1 MPLTVLLADDHRI
14 VRQGLRAILQTEPD
28 IRLVDEAA
36 DGPETLRLVERRQP
50 DVLVLDLMLPGLNGL
65 EVARE
70 VRRRSA
76 RTAVVVLS
84 MHDDT
89 AYVAEAVRAGVAA
102 YVLKEASADEL
113 VEAIREAAA
122 GRHYF
127 SPRVAEAARLAPA
140 SRAEPTKGDPYQM
153 LTLREREV
161 LQLTAEGHSSAEIA
175 RRLFISPRTVE
186 SHRANILR
194 KLTLRNQKELIRYA
208 VGKGLVPPTP

>member
-1 MPLTVLLADDHRI
+1 MTLTVLLADDHRI
-14 VRQGLRAILQTEPD
+14 VRQGLRAILQTEAD
-28 IRLVDEAA
+28 IRLIGEAA

-65 EVARE
+65 DVARE

-102 YVLKEASADEL
+102 YVLKDASADEL
-113 VEAIREAAA
+113 LHALRTAAA
-122 GRHYF
+122 GGRYF
-127 SPRVAEAARLAPA
+127 TPVVAEAARTAA
-140 SRAEPTKGDPYQM
+140 VKGAAAAVADPYQ
-153 LTLREREV
+153 TLSVREREV

-175 RRLFISPRTVE
+175 GRLFISPRTVE
-186 SHRANILR
+186 SHRANALR
-194 KLTLRNQKELIRYA
+194 KLGLRNQKELIRYA
-208 VGKGLVPPTP
+208 VQKGLVPRGG